1 MNYEDFRTEL
11 FKMWF
16 DLCVNAGEDFE
27 DFNYREGRGCIFDF
41 CGSDFHNGNKI
52 GFFIGGV
59 DGDYTF
65 MCELPTEVTV
75 NLAEAY
81 RIAKGSTSDAL
92 KTLECRAN
100 EDGQWFIASLNFISL
115 TAEEMQQAVSDLIR
129 FSTFLMMLD
138 DLRNGV
144 KLSA

>member
-1 MNYEDFRTEL
+1 MTYKNFRTEL

-16 DLCVNAGEDFE
+16 NLCVNAGEDFE

-41 CGSDFHNGNKI
+41 CGSAFHNGNKI
-52 GFFIGGV
+52 GFFIGGG
-59 DGDYTF
+59 DGDNTI
-65 MCELPTEVTV
+65 MCALPTEVTV

-100 EDGQWFIASLNFISL
+100 EDGQWFIASLNFINL

-129 FSTFLMMLD
+129 FSTVLMMLD